1 MTKRKTVL
9 FACGTGIA
17 TSTVVAHAV
26 ADALKE
32 RGISFN
38 ARQCKVAEV
47 AGQID
52 DVDLVVS
59 TAQLPKDLGKP
70 VITTLAFLTGIGK
83 AEALDKIE
91 AVLRA

>member
-1 MTKRKTVL
+1 MTKPKTVL

-26 ADALKE
+26 EDALKK
-32 RGISFN
+32 RGISI
-38 ARQCKVAEV
+38 ATRQCKTTEV
-47 AGQID
+47 ASNVA

-70 VITTLAFLTGIGK
+70 AITTLAFLTGIGK
-83 AEALDKIE
+83 DDVLDKIE
-91 AVLRA
+91 SILRS